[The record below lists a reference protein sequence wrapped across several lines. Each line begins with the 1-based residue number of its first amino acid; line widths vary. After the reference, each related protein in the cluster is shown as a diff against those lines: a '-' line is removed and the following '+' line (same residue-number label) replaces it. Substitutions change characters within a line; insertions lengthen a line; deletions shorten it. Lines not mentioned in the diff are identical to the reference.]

1 MKKNIFSIV
10 KYIIL
15 TLIGVGII
23 YFYYKYPFKS
33 ETLRTIQNNLITA
46 SGILTGIVIAYLSAK
61 QFQIRKNREDIQL
74 KLNQLSDKLT
84 NFRKILYRVMKSHDF
99 WTEYADIDKFKRK
112 YSGITFNDLHNQGE
126 NRNKLVSQFWLEE
139 SDISTT
145 TADLYLAMEEITGPI
160 EQADNWAYDKLHSYN
175 YSLDYLL
182 RCHMPANQI
191 WYYLEGRFAKHTDGL
206 INDKGIWVLFKDDVR
221 EFASQIDSK
230 YKSVEIDRHALAQIG
245 TEFHEIYFPRLIEMT
260 KLIQKGL
267 SKSMKT
273 LLVTLTIILTSGVLI
288 PLIMQTL
295 DIPDCIG
302 ELLTF
307 SMVFI
312 VICGLISFM
321 FDFYRMINRDIR
333 LKE

>member
-1 MKKNIFSIV
+1 MKKYIFHIV

-15 TLIGVGII
+15 TLIGIGFIFLYI
-23 YFYYKYPFKS
+23 KYPFKS

-61 QFQIRKNREDIQL
+61 QFQIRQNRENIQL

-84 NFRKILYRVMKSHDF
+84 NFRKILYRVMKSNDF
-99 WTEYADIDKFKRK
+99 WTEYADIDTFKRK

-126 NRNKLVSQFWLEE
+126 ERNELVSQFWLEE
-139 SDISTT
+139 KDISTT

-160 EQADNWAYDKLHSYN
+160 EYADNWAYDKLHSYN
-175 YSLDYLL
+175 YSLEYLL

-191 WYYLEGRFAKHTDGL
+191 WYYLEGRYAKHTDGL

-230 YKSVEIDRHALAQIG
+230 YKSVDIDRHALAQIG
-245 TEFHEIYFPRLIEMT
+245 TDFHEIYFPRLIEMT
-260 KLIQKGL
+260 RIIQKGL

-295 DIPDCIG
+295 NIPDCISK
-302 ELLTF
+302 LLTF

-321 FDFYRMINRDIR
+321 FDFYRMLNREVR